1 MSERNDGTGS
11 DLSGPGY
18 DPSWPVND
26 LHGLA
31 QRLPEF
37 DVHSYYD
44 EQARR
49 AYEGALLRCPVLAR
63 LLGLPAVD
71 QPGATTSKGA

>member
-1 MSERNDGTGS
+1 MNERDN
-11 DLSGPGY
+11 
-18 DPSWPVND
+18 WPVND

-37 DVHSYYD
+37 DVHTYYD

-63 LLGLPAVD
+63 LLGLPGVD
-71 QPGATTSKGA
+71 KPGSTTSSTSATGG

>member
-1 MSERNDGTGS
+1 MSERDEGPVND
-11 DLSGPGY
+11 L
-18 DPSWPVND
+18 SWPVND

-37 DVHSYYD
+37 DVHTYYD

-63 LLGLPAVD
+63 LLGLPGVD
-71 QPGATTSKGA
+71 KPGCATCTGA